1 MQDIKTNVLYYKSKC
16 RKIYKSSECSLPIVF
31 LRDIHK
37 GYLSLRYADDEES
50 KFVNKLKNI
59 DKFYHSNMLM
69 ISKVSL
75 LINEKI

>member
-1 MQDIKTNVLYYKSKC
+1 MFFTNC
-16 RKIYKSSECSLPIVF
+16 F
-31 LRDIHK
+31 LRDVHK

-50 KFVNKLKNI
+50 EFVNTLKNV
-59 DKFYHSNMLM
+59 DKFCHSNMLM